1 MSLSTSNLNSKLL
14 TASFIKVCSANF
26 LLFFAL
32 YMVLPIPP
40 FEVESSLEGYS
51 SWYIYL
57 LFVVGLLIG
66 GPFHN
71 YLIENFNRKKICSL
85 AYLGVI
91 SPALL
96 FLFTTNTLLL
106 FLGVL
111 VQGVCFGLATAA
123 SITIAIDVTSPRKRG
138 KGNIIYA
145 WAGRSGMVLAVPISI
160 YLQLSYGYEM
170 TVYVSM
176 ASGILALLLTRLTH
190 HPFRAPNEVS
200 KLSLDRFILPQGW
213 RLILMMV
220 ALAFIPG
227 SMFPHFMENLQIKS
241 FYIVSDS
248 WVFIL
253 LPFVVFILSAILS
266 RLEIDALL
274 HNKGIGFLLSRVPI
288 ILIAIYV
295 FSNFYSEL
303 SHWSILIAALMITSF
318 LAAILTS
325 IMPHRVYPKM
335 NKWVL
340 ESQYRLEVT
349 SPIFSGLLCMLLA
362 LFLEQDLH
370 ISDSKSYILITQL
383 LLFGLA
389 RVSSPIFLLL
399 ILSSKHCE
407 RGTANTSHHLAWEV
421 GLILGAVTP
430 LVFNLTLYQVTL
442 INTGLVAL
450 ALVIYLYVH
459 YKLHK
464 LTSHKHT
471 A

>member
-1 MSLSTSNLNSKLL
+1 
-14 TASFIKVCSANF
+14 
-26 LLFFAL
+26 
-32 YMVLPIPP
+32 
-40 FEVESSLEGYS
+40 
-51 SWYIYL
+51 
-57 LFVVGLLIG
+57 
-66 GPFHN
+66 
-71 YLIENFNRKKICSL
+71 
-85 AYLGVI
+85 
-91 SPALL
+91 
-96 FLFTTNTLLL
+96 
-106 FLGVL
+106 
-111 VQGVCFGLATAA
+111 
-123 SITIAIDVTSPRKRG
+123 
-138 KGNIIYA
+138 
-145 WAGRSGMVLAVPISI
+145 
-160 YLQLSYGYEM
+160 
-170 TVYVSM
+170 
-176 ASGILALLLTRLTH
+176 
-190 HPFRAPNEVS
+190 
-200 KLSLDRFILPQGW
+200 
-213 RLILMMV
+213 MMV